1 MPEIIMPEVGQP
13 APPIDAT
20 TTGGAPVPPADHVGS
35 RVVVGKWVV
44 VYFYPRANTPG

>member
-1 MPEIIMPEVGQP
+1 MPEVGQP

-20 TTGGAPVPPADHVGS
+20 TTGGAPFRLNDQLGT
-35 RVVVGKWVV
+35 WVV

>member
-1 MPEIIMPEVGQP
+1 MSEATAPSMPGAGDA

-20 TTGGAPVPPADHVGS
+20 TATGEHFNLADHRGH
-35 RVVVGKWVV
+35 WVA